1 MPYTAPIKDMLFDMQ
16 HLAQLDTLV
25 QDIPV
30 FADATLDTARSILE
44 EAARFHQEV
53 TAPLNHSGDAAP
65 ASWKDGDVRAS
76 AGFRDAYRLYCQG
89 GWQGLHQPVEYGG
102 QALPHTISA
111 ACQEMGNSANL
122 SFALCPMLTD
132 GAIEALLTA
141 ASAEMK
147 QQWLP
152 RLVSGEWTGTM
163 NLTEPQAGSDL
174 SLIRTRAEPAADGS
188 YRLFGTKTF
197 ITWGEHDMA
206 PNIVHLVLARLPDAP
221 AGIKGL
227 SLFVVPKYLVNDD
240 GNPGARNDVR
250 CTGIE
255 HKLGIR
261 ASATCT
267 MQFGEHGGAVGY
279 LVGDPHRGL
288 EYMFVMMNHARF
300 AVGVEG
306 VGLAERARQKAV
318 AYAHQRVQGRPVD
331 GSSDKAVPIIRH
343 PDVKRMLLL
352 MRALTEG
359 CRALVIDTA
368 AAHDRARHH
377 ADAAVRMENA
387 ACYEWMVP
395 LVKGYV
401 TEVAQEVALLG
412 VQVHG
417 GAGFIEETGAAQYY
431 SDAKILS
438 IYEGTTAMQA
448 NDLVSRKT
456 VRDQGR
462 FAGQQAMRIAA
473 TERALLASETAEA
486 VAVAQVLAGARLGFV
501 QAVDFIVAH
510 HKTSPN
516 AVYAGSVPFLMLAG
530 NLFAGWQLARSLLAS
545 QQQLAQ
551 GLGDAL
557 GADFHRRKIAT
568 ARFYADHVLSRAP
581 ALTHSIVHGHVAVD
595 FFAPDDF

>member
-1 MPYTAPIKDMLFDMQ
+1 MPFTAPIKDMLFDMQ
-16 HLAQLDTLV
+16 HLAQLDILA
-25 QDIPV
+25 QDTPV
-30 FADATLDTARSILE
+30 FADATLDTAQAILE

-53 TAPLNHSGDAAP
+53 TAPLNHPGDVTP
-65 ASWKDGDVRAS
+65 ASWKEGDVKTS
-76 AGFRDAYRLYCQG
+76 PGFRDAYRLYCQG

-132 GAIEALLTA
+132 GAIEVLLAA

-147 QQWLP
+147 QQWIS

-163 NLTEPQAGSDL
+163 DMTEPQAGSDL

-206 PNIVHLVLARLPDAP
+206 PNIVHLVLARLSGAST
-221 AGIKGL
+221 GIKGL
-227 SLFVVPKYLVNDD
+227 SLFVVPKYLVNAD
-240 GNPGARNDVR
+240 GSLGARNDVR

-267 MQFGEHGGAVGY
+267 LQFGEQGGAVGY
-279 LVGDPHRGL
+279 LVGDPHHGL
-288 EYMFVMMNHARF
+288 EYMFAMMNHARF
-300 AVGVEG
+300 AVGVQG

-331 GSSDKAVPIIRH
+331 GSSETAVPIIQH

-359 CRALVIDTA
+359 CRAMVIDTA

-377 ADAAVRMENA
+377 ADAAVRMENTA
-387 ACYEWMVP
+387 YYEWMLP
-395 LVKGYV
+395 LIKGYA
-401 TEVAQEVALLG
+401 TEMAQEVALLG

-431 SDAKILS
+431 RDAKILS

-448 NDLVSRKT
+448 NDLVGRKT
-456 VRDQGR
+456 VRDQGQH
-462 FAGQQAMRIAA
+462 ANKLATRIAA
-473 TERALLASETAEA
+473 TERALMASETADA
-486 VAVAQVLAGARLGFV
+486 VAVARSLAGARRGFEE
-501 QAVDFIVAH
+501 AVDFIVAQ
-510 HKTSPN
+510 HKNSLN

-530 NLFAGWQLARSLLAS
+530 NLFAGWQLARSLLVC

-551 GLGDAL
+551 ANDGIY
-557 GADFHRRKIAT
+557 GADFYRHKIGT
-568 ARFYADHVLSRAP
+568 ARFYADHILSRAP
-581 ALTHSIVHGHVAVD
+581 AVAHSIVHGHAAVD
-595 FFAPDDF
+595 AFAPNDF

>member
-1 MPYTAPIKDMLFDMQ
+1 
-16 HLAQLDTLV
+16 
-25 QDIPV
+25 
-30 FADATLDTARSILE
+30 
-44 EAARFHQEV
+44 
-53 TAPLNHSGDAAP
+53 
-65 ASWKDGDVRAS
+65 
-76 AGFRDAYRLYCQG
+76 
-89 GWQGLHQPVEYGG
+89 
-102 QALPHTISA
+102 
-111 ACQEMGNSANL
+111 
-122 SFALCPMLTD
+122 
-132 GAIEALLTA
+132 
-141 ASAEMK
+141 
-147 QQWLP
+147 
-152 RLVSGEWTGTM
+152 
-163 NLTEPQAGSDL
+163 
-174 SLIRTRAEPAADGS
+174 
-188 YRLFGTKTF
+188 
-197 ITWGEHDMA
+197 
-206 PNIVHLVLARLPDAP
+206 
-221 AGIKGL
+221 
-227 SLFVVPKYLVNDD
+227 
-240 GNPGARNDVR
+240 
-250 CTGIE
+250 
-255 HKLGIR
+255 
-261 ASATCT
+261 
-267 MQFGEHGGAVGY
+267 
-279 LVGDPHRGL
+279 
-288 EYMFVMMNHARF
+288 
-300 AVGVEG
+300 
-306 VGLAERARQKAV
+306 
-318 AYAHQRVQGRPVD
+318 
-331 GSSDKAVPIIRH
+331 
-343 PDVKRMLLL
+343 
-352 MRALTEG
+352 
-359 CRALVIDTA
+359 
-368 AAHDRARHH
+368 
-377 ADAAVRMENA
+377 MENA

-431 SDAKILS
+431 RDAKILS

-462 FAGQQAMRIAA
+462 FAGQQAVRIAA